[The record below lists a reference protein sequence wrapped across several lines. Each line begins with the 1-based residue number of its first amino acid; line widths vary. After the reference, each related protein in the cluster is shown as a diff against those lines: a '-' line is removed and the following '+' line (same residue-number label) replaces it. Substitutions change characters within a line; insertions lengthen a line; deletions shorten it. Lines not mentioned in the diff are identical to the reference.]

1 MSINSRKIDIT
12 RSCEEV
18 SCSWEVSCTSH
29 WFHGYLLIIR
39 ARGKIEIFDKCA
51 TNLCTTNFIL
61 WTFSFI
67 SQHISRIVDTFPQL
81 ITSSIKNSA
90 ARSSRSLNIYWIIAN
105 MCYRNFTVCFDSKG
119 SKDCERID
127 RKRDDAQTR
136 NFDGA
141 IGAKS
146 SATSSTTEEVKSRAE
161 GWRQVKALSSPS
173 LRPLS
178 VSALINRNWRPRE
191 ASHIAR
197 SVLRRASFLLVE
209 RRELHNHRPRPAGL
223 FRCAQKSVDGI
234 SRRGIRRKLARKP
247 DRCNRNVNA
256 ALPASFIDPRHSSIA
271 ILATSAQIERPSI
284 S

>member
-1 MSINSRKIDIT
+1 MCVIEILLSRAKKYMIECLPWLKGTRKI
-12 RSCEEV
+12 
-18 SCSWEVSCTSH
+18 
-29 WFHGYLLIIR
+29 
-39 ARGKIEIFDKCA
+39 A
-51 TNLCTTNFIL
+51 
-61 WTFSFI
+61 
-67 SQHISRIVDTFPQL
+67 
-81 ITSSIKNSA
+81 
-90 ARSSRSLNIYWIIAN
+90 
-105 MCYRNFTVCFDSKG
+105 KG
-119 SKDCERID
+119 LTGNE
-127 RKRDDAQTR
+127 TR

-146 SATSSTTEEVKSRAE
+146 SVTSSTTEEVKSRAE

-256 ALPASFIDPRHSSIA
+256 ALPAP
-271 ILATSAQIERPSI
+271 ILAIARSRFSRLPRKSRGHRSLRI
-284 S
+284 